1 MTEPT
6 AVPIAP
12 DAVREALETVRALCG
27 RYQIGALEDF
37 LESCQSFAQEKIL
50 NIAVLG
56 RFKAG
61 KSSFLNHLL
70 GRALLPVGVI
80 PVTTVVTEIQYGPEE
95 RAQIRF
101 LDGRTESAELG
112 RIGEFISESENP
124 ENQKQVA
131 QVRVELPSMERYRGI
146 RFVDTPGL
154 ESVLE
159 HNTDASLGWLPNVG
173 LALVAVGVDPPLSQ
187 HDIELIRNLSRY
199 TPNIS
204 LLLTKVDVL
213 DEGERAQ
220 VQAFVQKQLARYWN
234 RSVPV
239 FPYSTRAGFE
249 ELRSQLDRDLLS
261 HIQAEPAEQRNII
274 LRHKLDSLLGECAG
288 YLNLALKSAEIADS
302 EREELRLKILGRK
315 EALDDTRLGLRL
327 IVRHATGATRS
338 TFERCLQDEET
349 PARERL
355 LIGLEQEFPSWT
367 RSLLMATER
376 FDDWLQARVTEEMSA
391 LSKKHRGEFVEP
403 LQRVGRQLSQS
414 LQDFRNRLSE
424 RTLETLGVPL
434 RTTEM
439 DLNAEDPRSPDVR
452 VGKIFDRNWELL
464 SFLVPM
470 TIFRGIVEKH
480 FSRKVGDVVFMNLS
494 RLASQWEE
502 VVNGALLKLEKDAM
516 RRLDS
521 LVATIRNLIA
531 SAGQEA
537 PRIRQDLVRLEELR
551 SRLCATPGK
560 SPARCGG

>member
-1 MTEPT
+1 MRQAIEET
-6 AVPIAP
+6 
-12 DAVREALETVRALCG
+12 LNTVRALCG
-27 RYQIGALEDF
+27 RHQIGALEDF
-37 LESCQSFAQEKIL
+37 LESCQSFAEEKIL

-70 GRALLPVGVI
+70 GKGLLPIGVI

-101 LDGRTESAELG
+101 LDGRTETTELR

-124 ENQKQVA
+124 ENQKQVDS
-131 QVRVELPSMERYRGI
+131 VRVELPSMERYRGI

-159 HNTDASLGWLPNVG
+159 HNTDTSLEWLPNVG

-213 DEGERAQ
+213 EPDERAQ

-239 FPYSTRAGFE
+239 FPYSTRVGFE

-288 YLNLALKSAEIADS
+288 YLNLALKSAQIADS
-302 EREELRLKILGRK
+302 GREELRLKILGRK
-315 EALDDTRLGLRL
+315 EAIDDTRLGLRL

-355 LIGLEQEFPSWT
+355 LIGLAKEFPSWT

-470 TIFRGIVEKH
+470 TIFRGIVGRH
-480 FSRKVGDVVFMNLS
+480 FARKAGDVVFMNLS
-494 RLASQWEE
+494 RLTSQWEE
-502 VVNGALLKLEKDAM
+502 IVNRALLKLEKDVM

-521 LVATIRNLIA
+521 LVATIQSLIA

-537 PRIRQDLVRLEELR
+537 PRIRQDLERLQELR
-551 SRLCATPGK
+551 DQL
-560 SPARCGG
+560 SPE